1 MKAPSDQALAC
12 HDGVQW
18 YNCARL
24 VPKGDVVKQR
34 IRWAFM
40 AVAFAALAPMAQAGD
55 RMWSDCR
62 TCHTVTAP
70 DGSVLARG
78 GRSGPNL
85 YGIAG
90 RTAGA
95 DGDFRFYSD
104 AMRAARAGGV
114 TWTRD
119 NFVAYLANPEQ
130 FLRSATGNAEARA
143 DMHVELRQG
152 AAALFDYLRSL
163 SQ

>member
-1 MKAPSDQALAC
+1 M
-12 HDGVQW
+12 
-18 YNCARL
+18 
-24 VPKGDVVKQR
+24 KQR
-34 IRWAFM
+34 IGNVVL
-40 AVAFAALAPMAQAGD
+40 AVALAVIAPSVQAGE

-62 TCHTVTAP
+62 TCHSVTAP

-104 AMRAARAGGV
+104 AMRAARSRGV
-114 TWTRD
+114 SWTRD
-119 NFVAYLANPEQ
+119 NFVAYLANPDQ
-130 FLRSATGNAEARA
+130 FLRSVTGDPQASA

-152 AAALFDYLRSL
+152 GAALFDYLRSL
-163 SQ
+163 AP